1 MKKNLFFIFLAGA
14 LILPKSASA
23 LECIGGVTITN
34 MVCNVANAVWAV
46 ATGIVLIFWII
57 TGILFLTAL
66 GDPTKLATARKAL
79 IAAVAGTVLVIL
91 AFYAMDIIGSAIL
104 TGT

>member
-14 LILPKSASA
+14 LVLPKLA
-23 LECIGGVTITN
+23 LAMDCPGGITITN
-34 MVCNVANAVWAV
+34 MVCNVTNTIWVV